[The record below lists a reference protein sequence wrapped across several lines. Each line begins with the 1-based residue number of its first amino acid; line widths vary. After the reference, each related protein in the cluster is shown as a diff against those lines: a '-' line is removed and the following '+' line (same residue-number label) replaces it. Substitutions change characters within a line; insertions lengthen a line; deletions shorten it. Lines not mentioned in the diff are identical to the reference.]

1 MSSRLVCRW
10 AREPVGLARR
20 ATYFHLLAQMKVGK
34 AKCLNASDPIE
45 LHGKKIR
52 LMTSGSVPAPARPP
66 RRLARN
72 ESASAR
78 RVSTLT
84 QQPHPLAEALDSNR
98 WRLALCFG

>member
-1 MSSRLVCRW
+1 M
-10 AREPVGLARR
+10 A
-20 ATYFHLLAQMKVGK
+20 GK
-34 AKCLNASDPIE
+34 RV
-45 LHGKKIR
+45 R
-52 LMTSGSVPAPARPP
+52 LMASTAAPARARPP

-98 WRLALCFG
+98 WRLALCFGYFHLCQQMKVTRPAGRDRRAASQSDKFAISPQRAGDHAV